1 MGVRD
6 EGGSFALGDC
16 PAYPGSCYL
25 ISVAMFSSTWSQPAC
40 HVVSEFQP
48 WGKGEKEG
56 GLQMLGRKSC
66 SVPSPGLH
74 FLKLISFFPSSFMS
88 IELLVLPGLYML
100 DARSTA
106 LVVMTKNVSTLCQIS
121 PGDILRM
128 AENLC

>member
-56 GLQMLGRKSC
+56 GLQMLGRQSC

-88 IELLVLPGLYML
+88 TELLSAPWSLHAGCQKHLFSCDDQERLHTLPNFPWGH
-100 DARSTA
+100 TA
-106 LVVMTKNVSTLCQIS
+106 Q
-121 PGDILRM
+121 G
-128 AENLC
+128 